1 MTSHR
6 TFSQLNEILETDPND
21 PAPKSEKPPALPN
34 RPTEDELAEVVL
46 FEIGK
51 DNLIGSH
58 AGTMYWT
65 GQRWESLADEQMR
78 ELVRSVLRELS
89 VPVRRSLLM
98 NLASLIKDRV
108 FDPRTEFNRS
118 EDHIVSVQN
127 GDLLLLDNKWHLVP
141 AERDRRRTAVLP
153 HSYDPSATAQRF
165 MQFLDEIF
173 EDDPDAHEK
182 STLLLQHA
190 GYALQTHSDLERF
203 AIYVGSGANG
213 KSVFLNAVKHLLGS
227 ENIAAVQPH
236 KLNNTFHRASLHQK
250 LANVIT
256 ESEQGAKLPAA
267 EIKALTSGEAMT
279 VDHKY
284 GTPFIM
290 TPFATLFWATNYLPH
305 PHDYSDAIHRRV
317 DIVEFNRTFSEQERD
332 INLMRELKTEM
343 PGILNAA
350 LDAYASV
357 VKTGFETP
365 MSVTKAKNDWR
376 RNADPVACWADER
389 LERAMLIKVQSQT
402 AYVDFTT
409 WADENG
415 YRLRLTQKTFTE
427 RLQNLGFQK
436 VRTKNAKFWQDVRLV
451 PGVPG

>member
-1 MTSHR
+1 MNRFAQIDASLQALGGVHAAK
-6 TFSQLNEILETDPND
+6 
-21 PAPKSEKPPALPN
+21 PARPTLPEK
-34 RPTEDELAEVVL
+34 PTEDEIADAVL
-46 FEIGK
+46 YEIGP
-51 DNLIGSH
+51 DNLIGTH
-58 AGTMYWT
+58 VGTKYWN
-65 GQRWESLADEQMR
+65 GQHWKTLVGEQVRES
-78 ELVRSVLRELS
+78 VRSILRELA
-89 VPVRRSLLM
+89 VPVRRTLLM
-98 NLASLIKDRV
+98 NVTGLITDRV
-108 FDPRTEFNRS
+108 FDPDKKFNLS
-118 EDHIVSVQN
+118 QNQIVSVQN
-127 GDLLLLDNKWHLVP
+127 GDLLLIDGKWQLVP
-141 AERDRRRTAVLP
+141 AERDRLRTAVLP
-153 HSYDPSATAQRF
+153 HYYNSKATAPRF
-165 MQFLDEIF
+165 MQFLDEVF
-173 EDDPDAHEK
+173 ETDPDGHEK
-182 STLLLQHA
+182 ATLILQHM
-190 GYALQTHSDLERF
+190 GYAMQTHSDYEKF
-203 AIYVGSGANG
+203 AIYVGNGANG
-213 KSVFLNAVKHLLGS
+213 KSVFLNAVKYLLGS

-250 LANVIT
+250 LANIIT
-256 ESEQGAKLPAA
+256 EGEQGAKLPAA

-290 TPFATLFWATNYLPH
+290 TPFATLFWATNHLPH

-357 VKTGFETP
+357 VKNGFETP

-376 RNADPVACWADER
+376 RNADPVACWADDR
-389 LERAMLIKVQSQT
+389 LERAMLDKVQSQT
-402 AYVDFTT
+402 AYIDFTT

-436 VRTKNAKFWQDVRLV
+436 VRTKRAKFWQDVRLV